1 MKYLVYP
8 FSNSNYVI
16 KDTLAY
22 YASDIDIIEYVT
34 PKTWIRNISNDTDVT
49 TDFYGKLTSVDSVI
63 FLNSF
68 NNKYMYEDILEKMMH
83 CIECGKDII
92 CCTPIKS
99 SDLKTIEQKTK
110 EKRVAF
116 IYYGIPKMDYFK
128 RRVFQDQ
135 DCIVI
140 GIGNMLNGLDDFT
153 IISKLVYRY
162 RVKGY
167 RVTAVSTNSNSG
179 LLGFLPFPIEVL
191 TEDSLPYAEKIKT
204 LNSFFNNIQVLH
216 QPDILIVQLPYGM
229 IKCTDICVEDFGV
242 NAFIVSQSLNIDYF
256 ILNTPLEELDTFS
269 FEEMKKAFKYRFGI
283 PLTAIGVENKYI
295 NYTDSNE
302 EESIIYEKA
311 DEKDVQNYV
320 NFLKSANNE
329 DIYYFN
335 IQSTSEYDMLIE
347 HSINLLSGEE

>member
-1 MKYLVYP
+1 MKYLLYP

-22 YASDIDIIEYVT
+22 YGTDIEIAEYVT
-34 PKTWIRNISNDTDVT
+34 PKTWKKSLSNDTDVS
-49 TDFYGKLTSVDSVI
+49 TDFYGKLTSVDGVI
-63 FLNSF
+63 FLNSS
-68 NNKYMYEDILEKMMH
+68 NNKYMYDDILGKLLH
-83 CIECGKDII
+83 CIEFGKNII

-99 SDLKTIEQKTK
+99 SDLNTIEQKSK
-110 EKRVAF
+110 EKPVSF
-116 IYYGIPKMDYFK
+116 IYCGMPKMDYFK
-128 RRVFQDQ
+128 RRVFQEQ

-153 IISKLVYRY
+153 IISQLVYRY
-162 RVKGY
+162 RAKGY

-179 LLGFLPFPIEVL
+179 LLGFLPFPLKVL
-191 TEDSLPYAEKIKT
+191 TEDASPYAEKIKT

-216 QPDILIVQLPYGM
+216 QPDILIVQFPFGTM
-229 IKCTDICVEDFGV
+229 KCTDVCVEDFGV

-269 FEEMKKAFKYRFGI
+269 FEEMKKTFKYRFGI
-283 PLTAIGVENKYI
+283 PLTAIGVEDKYI

-311 DEKDVQNYV
+311 NGIDVQNYV
-320 NFLKSANNE
+320 EFLRGSNNE

-335 IQSTSEYDMLIE
+335 IQSSGEYDMLIE
-347 HSINLLSGEE
+347 HSINMLSSEE